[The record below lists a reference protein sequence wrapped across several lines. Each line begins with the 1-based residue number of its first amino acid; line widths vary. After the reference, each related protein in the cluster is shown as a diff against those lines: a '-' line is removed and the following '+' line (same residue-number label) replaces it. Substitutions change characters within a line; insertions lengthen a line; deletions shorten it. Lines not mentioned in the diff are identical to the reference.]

1 VDRGV
6 PSIYASPTDETRL
19 LGAGSQVRVNGVD
32 ATVIAPMTAGAKQYD
47 AGAEIV
53 SVYPLLFPSG
63 EVRFFSRS
71 AFEWDPDHD

>member
-1 VDRGV
+1 M
-6 PSIYASPTDETRL
+6 
-19 LGAGSQVRVNGVD
+19 NGVD